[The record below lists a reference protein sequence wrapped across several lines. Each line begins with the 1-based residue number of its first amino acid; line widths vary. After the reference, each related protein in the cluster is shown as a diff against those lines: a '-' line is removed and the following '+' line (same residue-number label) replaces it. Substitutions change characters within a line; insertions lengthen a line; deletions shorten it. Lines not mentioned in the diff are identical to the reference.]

1 MASLNIS
8 SFNLTTFH
16 IRICLKVFFLNF
28 FLVIAIIDG
37 HCFVAIDIGIA
48 VDTSRAVYEHWP
60 KIQTFLISLIK
71 QFEAVGKSRIGIISF
86 SNEAR
91 IEIPFGGI
99 LGKSGLFKTDTT
111 YAERISK
118 VHPNK
123 DGFQRRTDLAFD
135 KAMEL
140 FRSGRRGVP
149 KAFILIEHGGIIGN
163 SFIPCILAN
172 GKL

>member
-1 MASLNIS
+1 M
-8 SFNLTTFH
+8 
-16 IRICLKVFFLNF
+16 
-28 FLVIAIIDG
+28 
-37 HCFVAIDIGIA
+37 AIDIGIA
-48 VDTSRAVYEHWP
+48 VDTSRAAFEHWP

-71 QFEAVGKSRIGIISF
+71 QFEAVGKSRVGIISF

-118 VHPNK
+118 IHANK
-123 DGFQRRTDLAFD
+123 EGFQRRTDLAFD

-140 FRSGRRGVP
+140 FGSGRRGVP
-149 KAFILIEHGGIIGN
+149 KAFIMIEHGGIVGKFLLF
-163 SFIPCILAN
+163 FIKDSMGSCEIYSETYF
-172 GKL
+172 